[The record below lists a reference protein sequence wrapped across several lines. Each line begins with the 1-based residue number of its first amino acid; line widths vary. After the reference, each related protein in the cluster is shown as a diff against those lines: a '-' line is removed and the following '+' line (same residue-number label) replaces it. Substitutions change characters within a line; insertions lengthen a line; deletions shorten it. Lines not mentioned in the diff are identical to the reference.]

1 MLKITAA
8 ICVVFCVSCAWA
20 GCDSCGQEC
29 APACGTR
36 RFRACCFNYLR
47 RKRGPELHK
56 ILSAPRDTKEEKAP
70 AVAMYVVANIPVPEP
85 WMSSAVSSEN
95 QRYSLED
102 TLENRLN

>member
-1 MLKITAA
+1 MLKIIAL
-8 ICVVFCVSCAWA
+8 ICVVFCVSSAWA

-47 RKRGPELHK
+47 RKRGPELNK
-56 ILSAPRDTKEEKAP
+56 ILTAPQDMKEETGA
-70 AVAMYVVANIPVPEP
+70 AMFVVANIPVPEP
-85 WMSSAVSSEN
+85 WMTNVLSSEN

-102 TLENRLN
+102 MVENRLN